1 MAAMMSVLAVDAE
14 TVLLQEAK
22 NRAQQF
28 LQQQGRKGSLTSV
41 ESRVAK
47 ARGSHDTEAPC
58 YYVFNVGKDEGFV
71 IIAGDELAPQV
82 LGYSNRGSIDMDHL
96 PCNMQEWF
104 EACEAQIRY
113 MRENNIPAVT
123 PQATKRAI
131 APLVKVGWDQT
142 APYNILLPTYTQNG
156 QTGRCAAGCVAT
168 AMAQAQWL
176 PFQAIAIPSRLPIRG

>member
-1 MAAMMSVLAVDAE
+1 MMSVLAVDAE

-41 ESRVAK
+41 ESRAAK

-156 QTGRCAAGCVAT
+156 QTGRCATGCVAT
-168 AMAQAQWL
+168 AIYPVVCQ
-176 PFQAIAIPSRLPIRG
+176 